1 MTITSSTSTTTSGP
15 QSAHGHEQ
23 GQEEEVAQAPGG
35 TQRYGGAIP
44 AVAPLR
50 DQASPPSASDRAYG
64 EVARPADDD
73 AQTPTSGASSGPG
86 ATRFAHDASLGELEQ
101 GHRRFRLGDAG
112 VSVRKIQQALFELGY
127 RPIDITSTYDQVTV
141 DRVADYQAKHNVGN
155 GKGELDSATFKAIEH
170 ELDPSSYAH
179 AAKNAPPG
187 IHDTPKGTDAKD
199 VPVMLSETTVLD
211 NDAKAEA
218 NAVLNPKHGGTVGK
232 FDDKGYEHELEA
244 ELTDTI
250 NEHAKRAHAKEHH
263 HDHGEK
269 FSMKDLAKVG
279 NAAKGECDKVFGSWA
294 TGAKMVAGTNL
305 VDRYDS
311 DTAKQKKESP
321 DDRLSDARYRAR
333 YFMNTEST
341 FTNLD
346 QAHSVDRTRGPEK
359 AIIDR
364 VIDRLARAHEADLLL
379 ITATWSASTDSKTGE
394 IHIQRLSDDQGD
406 DGADRD
412 TLWDKFGTLIH
423 EYVHSLAH
431 PKWNAW
437 KATKKGPDSQAAHT
451 LTEGVTELL
460 THVVISQISTKDPNL
475 RKQVLQG
482 VSDDGSEPDL
492 SRGDAYQDAR
502 LRAETLVGV
511 IGINNLYAAYF
522 LGKTELAGG

>member
-1 MTITSSTSTTTSGP
+1 VTITNATSTATSTT
-15 QSAHGHEQ
+15 QSTHGHEQ
-23 GQEEEVAQAPGG
+23 DQQEEVAHAPGG
-35 TQRYGGAIP
+35 NYRYGGAIP
-44 AVAPLR
+44 PVGPLR
-50 DQASPPSASDRAYG
+50 DQATAPSASDRAYG
-64 EVARPADDD
+64 ETARAEDD
-73 AQTPTSGASSGPG
+73 AQTPTSGTSSGPG

-101 GHRRFRLGDAG
+101 GTRRFRLGDTG
-112 VSVRKIQQALFELGY
+112 VSVRKVQQALFELGY
-127 RPIDITSTYDQVTV
+127 RPIDITSTYDQVTM
-141 DRVADYQAKHNVGN
+141 DRVADYQAKHSVGN
-155 GKGELDSATFKAIEH
+155 GKGELDSATFKVIER
-170 ELDPSSYAH
+170 ELDTSSYAH
-179 AAKNAPPG
+179 AAKHAPPG

-199 VPVMLSETTVLD
+199 VPVMLSETTLLD
-211 NDAKAEA
+211 NDAKTEA
-218 NAVLNPKHGGTVGK
+218 NAVLNPKHGGTIGK
-232 FDDKGYEHELEA
+232 FDDKGYEKELEA

-250 NEHAKRAHAKEHH
+250 NDHAKRAHNDQHQ
-263 HDHGEK
+263 HDHGET

-321 DDRLSDARYRAR
+321 NDRLSDARYRAR
-333 YFMNTEST
+333 YFMNTET
-341 FTNLD
+341 TRFDPID
-346 QAHSVDRTRGPEK
+346 QAHNVDRTRGPEK

-364 VIDRLARAHEADLLL
+364 VIDRVARAHEADLLL
-379 ITATWSASTDSKTGE
+379 ITATWSASTDSKTGQ
-394 IHIQRLSDDQGD
+394 IHIQRLSDKNGD
-406 DGADRD
+406 EGGDRD
-412 TLWDKFGTLIH
+412 RLWNKFGTLIH

-460 THVVISQISTKDPNL
+460 THVVISQINTKDSNL

-492 SRGDAYQDAR
+492 SRDDAYQDAR
-502 LRAETLVGV
+502 LRAETFVGV

-522 LGKTELAGG
+522 LGKTELAGE